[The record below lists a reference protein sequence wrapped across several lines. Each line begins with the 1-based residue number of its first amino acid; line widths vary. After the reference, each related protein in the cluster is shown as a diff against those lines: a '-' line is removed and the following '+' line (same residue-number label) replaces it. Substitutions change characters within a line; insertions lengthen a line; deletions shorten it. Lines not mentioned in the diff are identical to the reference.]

1 MPKIEIEDI
10 RLAMSPLT
18 ERVYAGVLDK
28 KDKTRSTWLHKQD
41 VSKDF
46 LNCMCNYLKA
56 RGDEVLLST
65 DGKPRFTIKLIEHP

>member
-1 MPKIEIEDI
+1 MPKIELEDI

-28 KDKTRSTWLHKQD
+28 KDKPRSTWLHNQD

-46 LNCMCNYLKA
+46 INCMCNYLKA
-56 RGDEVLLST
+56 HDGCVQLST
-65 DGKPRFTIKLIEHP
+65 DGKSRFTIQLVEHT